1 MPQFELPSDVSALV
15 GEVFDLMKI
24 GFAARARARSGQPEE
39 ITEAEFLALDALME
53 YDMLTVG
60 EIQRRIGVLPA
71 QMSRIVRSLEG
82 KSADG
87 LVTCTI
93 NPDDRRRIDVVITAR
108 GRKAHQSYQATRLSF
123 VSNILTDLSPDDR
136 RQFMRVV
143 RTIRT
148 GIDKRMASART

>member
-1 MPQFELPSDVSALV
+1 
-15 GEVFDLMKI
+15 MKI
-24 GFAARARARSGQPEE
+24 AFAARARARAGRPEE

-53 YDMLTVG
+53 RDTLTVG

-82 KSADG
+82 KAADG
-87 LVTCTI
+87 FVKCTI
-93 NPDDRRRIDVVITAR
+93 NPDDRRRIDVSITAR
-108 GRKAHQSYQATRLSF
+108 GRKAHQSYQSTRLEF

-148 GIDKRMASART
+148 GIDGRLASAGA